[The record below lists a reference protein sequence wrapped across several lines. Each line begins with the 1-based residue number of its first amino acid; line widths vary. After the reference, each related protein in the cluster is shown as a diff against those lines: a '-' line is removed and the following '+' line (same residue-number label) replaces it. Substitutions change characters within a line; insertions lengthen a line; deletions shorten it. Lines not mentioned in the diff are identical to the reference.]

1 MKAEDKPV
9 LCKGQGNT
17 MKRLDYS
24 NRCFAGCWIETGK
37 QTVILAC
44 IGDPLIPT
52 LYCIFKCHLSVTVT
66 HIESLATNNN
76 IDPPTMAKLAT
87 GRQQLSLVHVKVYVC
102 C

>member
-9 LCKGQGNT
+9 LCIGQGNT
-17 MKRLDYS
+17 MKRFDYS
-24 NRCFAGCWIETGK
+24 NRWIEAGK

-44 IGDPLIPT
+44 IGDPLILT
-52 LYCIFKCHLSVTVT
+52 SYRIFKCHLSITIT
-66 HIESLATNNN
+66 HIESLATTNNT
-76 IDPPTMAKLAT
+76 DPPTMARLAT